1 MKALELFADRR
12 RDVQVLWT
20 HMGDGPVLSELV
32 AMAEQVLSSNFR
44 IRFTGG
50 LANAQVMDFY
60 REHPV
65 DVFVNVSAS
74 EGLPVSI
81 MEAQSFGIPIVAT
94 AVGGIP
100 EIVTEQNGHL
110 LPPNPSLGEIAAG
123 LQEFV
128 PGTPSSWIKRQA
140 SKAMWRARF
149 NAPDNYMAFINELSG
164 IVHAKCRS

>member
-1 MKALELFADRR
+1 MKSLQLFADRR

-20 HMGDGPVLSELV
+20 HIGDGPVLPALM
-32 AMAEQVLSSNFR
+32 AMAGHALSRNFQ

-50 LANAQVMDFY
+50 LANARVMEFY

-81 MEAQSFGIPIVAT
+81 MEAQSFGIPVVAT

-100 EIVTEQNGHL
+100 EIVTDQNGRL
-110 LPPNPSLGEIAAG
+110 LAANPSPSEIADG

-128 PGTPSSWIKRQA
+128 PGTASSWIKR
-140 SKAMWRARF
+140 
-149 NAPDNYMAFINELSG
+149 L
-164 IVHAKCRS
+164 RSTVTLCPVETIQMFGSTW